1 MRLDKFLSNE
11 NIGSRKAV
19 GTLVRSGAVAV
30 NGQAVRKSDIQIDP
44 EKDEITVNGKPVRYS
59 AFVYIML
66 YKPSGV
72 LTATRDSRAET
83 VLDLLPPELKRRDL
97 FPAGRLDKDTT
108 GLLVLTND
116 GEYAHRMLAPKSHV
130 WKRYRATLDLP
141 AEESDI
147 ARFAA
152 GIKSGENE
160 FAPAVLEISKDD
172 PHIAWTEIREGKF
185 HQVKR
190 MFSACSKTV
199 TALHRESIGALTLDP
214 TLTPGE
220 AKILDPSAAALVFEK
235 PAQII

>member
-30 NGQAVRKSDIQIDP
+30 NGQAVRKSDIRIDP

-59 AFVYIML
+59 AFVYI
-66 YKPSGV
+66 
-72 LTATRDSRAET
+72 
-83 VLDLLPPELKRRDL
+83 
-97 FPAGRLDKDTT
+97 PAGRLDKDTT

-141 AEESDI
+141 AEESDV

-190 MFSACSKTV
+190 MFSACGKTV

-214 TLTPGE
+214 TLSPGE

>member
-116 GEYAHRMLAPKSHV
+116 GEYAHRMLAPKSQSGSV
-130 WKRYRATLDLP
+130 TAPRSTSPQKKATSRALP
-141 AEESDI
+141 PASK
-147 ARFAA
+147 AA
-152 GIKSGENE
+152 KMSS
-160 FAPAVLEISKDD
+160 PL
-172 PHIAWTEIREGKF
+172 P
-185 HQVKR
+185 
-190 MFSACSKTV
+190 CSKSVRTILTSRGRKFGRGSSIRSSV
-199 TALHRESIGALTLDP
+199 CFQRAARPSQPFTAN
-214 TLTPGE
+214 
-220 AKILDPSAAALVFEK
+220 PSAL
-235 PAQII
+235 

>member
-1 MRLDKFLSNE
+1 M
-11 NIGSRKAV
+11 
-19 GTLVRSGAVAV
+19 RSGAVAV

-83 VLDLLPPELKRRDL
+83 VLDLLPPELKSRDL

-152 GIKSGENE
+152 GIKSDENE

-190 MFSACSKTV
+190 MFSACGKTV